1 MYNVSNDYK
10 IAIEKLSR
18 ETKVSGKMVLKDG
31 TEIPINDKDIM
42 LGTLNID
49 NSCVNGQDFELGS
62 VYLGQLKMSL
72 NTEIDRYKI
81 YGAVIILSYFLKLQ
95 NGNYEEV
102 PLGIYTIEDAVR
114 SGKYISITAYDNM
127 NKFDK
132 NFVTTTNGS
141 AYDLLS
147 FCCDMCGME
156 MSQTQTDIDNLSAK
170 YEDGTAVIFRISDN
184 NEFSTFRDLISDVA
198 MTLGGFATIDRSGKL
213 VIKRFSKNEI
223 ELNEKHRKNT
233 NISDYKVIYSGV
245 QITVDDKTY
254 KSGTDE
260 NKILYLNS
268 SLWDT
273 GTDDVKQSIADN
285 ILNAI
290 KGIDYTPT
298 VIDFDG
304 DPSFDL
310 GDRINY
316 TGGTIDTDI
325 HSYIMTS
332 NWTYRNSQKVTAVGS
347 NPVLSSAK
355 TKTDKQIEKTDS
367 TVKQNELKIS
377 TFQSSTVF
385 NIDENNQLIVQIG
398 INATTGA
405 MIFQGQCIINVS
417 KPGTFEITYE
427 LNGDTILFR
436 PRQIAPYSGYYLINL
451 YYPITTL
458 SADFTNNWN
467 VYLKSIDGGTGVID
481 TASIVANLIGSNLG
495 AGKSPF
501 TGIID
506 LNEKFT
512 MTRIAGIEKIKFKD
526 DINVETLK
534 PTGSS
539 INENFNTFKIGAVG
553 LYDVSDNI
561 NVEQI

>member
-18 ETKVSGKMVLKDG
+18 ETKISGKMVLKDG
-31 TEIPINDKDIM
+31 TEISINDKDIM

-49 NSCVNGQDFELGS
+49 NACVNGQDFELGS

-81 YGAVIILSYFLKLQ
+81 YGAVITLSYFLKLQ

-132 NFVTTTNGS
+132 DFVTTTNGS

-198 MTLGGFATIDRSGKL
+198 MTLGGFATIDRTGKL

-347 NPVLSSAK
+347 NPILSSAK

-385 NIDENNQLIVQIG
+385 NIDENNQLIVQMG

-467 VYLKSIDGGTGVID
+467 VYLKSIDGGEGIID

-506 LNEKFT
+506 LTDKFT
-512 MTRIAGIEKIKFKD
+512 MIRISGIEKLKFSD
-526 DINVETLK
+526 NINVETLTPK
-534 PTGSS
+534 GASL
-539 INENFNTFKIGAVG
+539 NENFNTFKIGGVG